1 MARLCHV
8 DVTCACGGAS
18 GARCACRLASEHGR
32 CGSQHPGG
40 DLQGR
45 RRPRGLRG
53 GPRAVGPAR
62 ARRRRGRARGA
73 RRPVRRGVLVAEHDG
88 EPVGYVAVHRLP
100 ALFAGGVVAVVEELY
115 VIPDR
120 RAEGIGAAL
129 MAEAEHIASGWGAAH
144 ICVATSRAVDFYKG
158 LGYEPTARFLKKG
171 LD

>member
-1 MARLCHV
+1 MADAALSIRAATFRDAAVLAGFAADLALSAPPEPDGV
-8 DVTCACGGAS
+8 AGA
-18 GARCACRLASEHGR
+18 LAA
-32 CGSQHPGG
+32 
-40 DLQGR
+40 L
-45 RRPRGLRG
+45 
-53 GPRAVGPAR
+53 VGQF
-62 ARRRRGRARGA
+62 G
-73 RRPVRRGVLVAEHDG
+73 VGVLVAEHDG

-100 ALFAGGVVAVVEELY
+100 TLFAGGVVAVVEELY